1 MDFSRFFI
9 DRPIFAAVLSIL
21 IFITGLIAIPLLP
34 VSEYPDVVP
43 PSVQVRA
50 EYPGANPKVI
60 AETVATPLEEAIN
73 GVENMMYM
81 KSVAGSDGVLVTTVT
96 FRPGTDPDQAQVQV
110 QNRVAQA
117 EARLPEDVRRLG
129 ITTQK
134 QSPTLTLVVHLFS
147 PNGKYDSLYMRNYA
161 TLKVKDELARLPG
174 VGQIQ
179 IFGSGEY
186 AMRVWLDPNKVAARG
201 LTAFLPILAIVS
213 LAPAV
218 PTLIQHF
225 AGVPYVETL
234 VPLMLTAP
242 GLVIAIAGPCTGWL
256 ADKFGRRKLLLSATL
271 LYGICGTMP
280 LYITSLTGIFCSRL
294 GVGLAEAV
302 VLTIANTMLID
313 YFDDKQRRFWLT
325 VQGVIGPALAVLVL
339 ASSGYLTALRWNG
352 AFMIYFVAILLFLAM
367 YFWMFEPAQAARP
380 QHAAQAAQHNPFP
393 WPRVIALSVL
403 TFVCAIIY
411 YVYTINGANAFHTL
425 QNASPQRIGLI
436 MSLVSLA
443 VPVGSL
449 LFGLVSR
456 RYTPERVLAIM
467 LCLMGIGMLVVGESR
482 TLIAMG
488 IGSAIQQLGAGMA
501 INAMI
506 YWVGSLIPPAYC
518 GRAMGAWSGAFFA
531 GMFVSPII
539 VGAIRL
545 RAGNDVLSAFLTL
558 GIAALV
564 LAAAIFLYTFSRHS
578 QRLRQHKQAS
588 AWQLAK

>member
-1 MDFSRFFI
+1 MSHSLNPPHAPQAGAI
-9 DRPIFAAVLSIL
+9 QGII
-21 IFITGLIAIPLLP
+21 IA
-34 VSEYPDVVP
+34 
-43 PSVQVRA
+43 
-50 EYPGANPKVI
+50 
-60 AETVATPLEEAIN
+60 
-73 GVENMMYM
+73 
-81 KSVAGSDGVLVTTVT
+81 
-96 FRPGTDPDQAQVQV
+96 
-110 QNRVAQA
+110 
-117 EARLPEDVRRLG
+117 
-129 ITTQK
+129 
-134 QSPTLTLVVHLFS
+134 
-147 PNGKYDSLYMRNYA
+147 
-161 TLKVKDELARLPG
+161 
-174 VGQIQ
+174 
-179 IFGSGEY
+179 
-186 AMRVWLDPNKVAARG
+186 

-449 LFGLVSR
+449 LFGLV
-456 RYTPERVLAIM
+456 A
-467 LCLMGIGMLVVGESR
+467 
-482 TLIAMG
+482 
-488 IGSAIQQLGAGMA
+488 
-501 INAMI
+501 
-506 YWVGSLIPPAYC
+506 
-518 GRAMGAWSGAFFA
+518 
-531 GMFVSPII
+531 
-539 VGAIRL
+539 AIR
-545 RAGNDVLSAFLTL
+545 RSAC
-558 GIAALV
+558 
-564 LAAAIFLYTFSRHS
+564 SPS
-578 QRLRQHKQAS
+578 CS
-588 AWQLAK
+588 A

>member
-1 MDFSRFFI
+1 MSHSLNPPHAPQAGAI
-9 DRPIFAAVLSIL
+9 QGII
-21 IFITGLIAIPLLP
+21 IA
-34 VSEYPDVVP
+34 
-43 PSVQVRA
+43 
-50 EYPGANPKVI
+50 
-60 AETVATPLEEAIN
+60 
-73 GVENMMYM
+73 
-81 KSVAGSDGVLVTTVT
+81 
-96 FRPGTDPDQAQVQV
+96 
-110 QNRVAQA
+110 
-117 EARLPEDVRRLG
+117 
-129 ITTQK
+129 
-134 QSPTLTLVVHLFS
+134 
-147 PNGKYDSLYMRNYA
+147 
-161 TLKVKDELARLPG
+161 
-174 VGQIQ
+174 
-179 IFGSGEY
+179 
-186 AMRVWLDPNKVAARG
+186 

-456 RYTPERVLAIM
+456 RYKPERVLAIM